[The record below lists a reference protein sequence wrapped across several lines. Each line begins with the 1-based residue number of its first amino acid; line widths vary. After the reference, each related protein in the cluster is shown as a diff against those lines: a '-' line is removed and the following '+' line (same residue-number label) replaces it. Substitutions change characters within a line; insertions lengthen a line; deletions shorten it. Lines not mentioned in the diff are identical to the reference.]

1 MRQHRVAHLLMGGQ
15 ACVLYGAA
23 EFSRD
28 LDLAI
33 LPDPDNLDRLRGA
46 LADLEAEVVAV
57 PLFRREHLDEGLAVH
72 FRCRHSEAKG
82 LRIDVMTRMRGVEP
96 FPRLWA
102 RRTTFDFDDETLEV
116 LSLPDLVAA
125 KKTQR
130 DKDWPMVRRLLDMNF
145 LTHKQEPTPE
155 RVDFWLRELRTPEL
169 LVEVAERY
177 PKAVAEAR
185 LGRPLLDHARAEA
198 LERGDLARAL
208 RAEED
213 AVRTEDEAYWR
224 PLKRELSRMRRE
236 RKRPE

>member
-1 MRQHRVAHLLMGGQ
+1 MGGQ

-33 LPDPDNLDRLRGA
+33 LSDPDNLDRLRRA

-57 PLFRREHLDEGLAVH
+57 PPFRREHLDDGHAVH
-72 FRCRHSEAKG
+72 FRCRHPAAAG

-96 FPRLWA
+96 FPKLWA

-130 DKDWPMVRRLLDMNF
+130 DKDWPMLRRLVDRNY
-145 LTHKQEPTPE
+145 LTYQEEPTPE
-155 RVDFWLRELRTPEL
+155 RVGFWLRELRTPEL
-169 LVEVAERY
+169 LVEVADRHPE
-177 PKAVAEAR
+177 AVAEAR
-185 LGRPLLDHARAEA
+185 ADRPLLDHATREG
-198 LERGDLARAL
+198 LERGDISRAL
-208 RAEED
+208 REEEE

-224 PLKRELSRMRRE
+224 PLKRELSRLRRE
-236 RKRPE
+236 RRTPE